1 MEVAFTVPTNKVP
14 RRATLNS
21 TAQLSSPAITAPKAV
36 GWILTAEDRCDARE
50 CGAQAYVKVTGVT
63 GSLLFC
69 GHHYNKII
77 DNAVG
82 YDKLERFAYE
92 IIDEREKLIENRL
105 IGDN

>member
-1 MEVAFTVPTNKVP
+1 MEVAFTVRTNKHPGGSIV
-14 RRATLNS
+14 NS
-21 TAQLSSPAITAPKAV
+21 TVQLSAPKTPASKAA
-36 GWILTAEDRCDARE
+36 GWILTAEDRCDSKE

-69 GHHYNKII
+69 GHHYNKIV

-92 IIDEREKLIENRL
+92 VIDERGKLVENRL
-105 IGDN
+105 IGDD